1 MKRLSLSWLK
11 KGIVLAVFFHLLA
24 IAAIWIDGATSH
36 YETSEYAV
44 VLGNQVYPSGEPSQR
59 LKARLLRAASLYK
72 EGSAKQI
79 IVSGGFGKEGHDEAV
94 VMQHFLIHQGL
105 PKDKI
110 IVDSNGYTTRMTA
123 QNTRR
128 LVTNKEAAPIIVV
141 SQLYHL
147 SRTKMAFRQAGFKHV
162 GAAYADY
169 FESRD
174 IYASLREV
182 TAWGNYWL
190 VR

>member
-1 MKRLSLSWLK
+1 MKVLSWLK
-11 KGIVLAVFFHLLA
+11 KGILLSVTFYLLA
-24 IAAIWIDGATSH
+24 IAAIWVDGATSH
-36 YETSEYAV
+36 YETSDYAI
-44 VLGNQVYPSGEPSQR
+44 VLGNQVHPSGEPSQR
-59 LKARLLRAASLYK
+59 LKARLLCAASLYN

-79 IVSGGFGKEGHDEAV
+79 IVSGGIGKEGHDEAV
-94 VMQHFLIHQGL
+94 VMQHFLMSKGI
-105 PKDKI
+105 PNDKI

-123 QNTRR
+123 QNTHR

-147 SRTKMAFRQAGFKHV
+147 SRTKMAFRQAGFKQV

-169 FESRD
+169 FERRD

-182 TAWGNYWL
+182 AAWGKYWL
-190 VR
+190 K